1 MNRWQKSQKENS
13 TINNFKNA
21 KKLLNSIPQTD
32 YGLLILRIGISFFMA
47 RHGYDK
53 QQNLLA
59 DSTDFPDPLH
69 IGGQLS
75 LALRFFA
82 EFFYSI
88 LLALGLFTRLALI
101 PLIICMV
108 VIVFVVSA
116 KESLD
121 DKEHA
126 LLYLVA
132 YLVLFCTGAGKFSGD
147 DLIAR
152 R

>member
-1 MNRWQKSQKENS
+1 ML
-13 TINNFKNA
+13 
-21 KKLLNSIPQTD
+21 KKLLSPTLQTPQTD

-53 QQNLLA
+53 LQNLLA
-59 DSTDFPDPLH
+59 GSTDFPDPLH
-69 IGGQLS
+69 VGGQLS
-75 LALRFFA
+75 LALTVLA
-82 EFFYSI
+82 EFFCSI
-88 LLALGLFTRLALI
+88 LLALGLFTRFALI

-126 LLYLVA
+126 LLFLVA
-132 YLVLFCTGAGKFSGD
+132 YIVLFCTGAGKFSVD
-147 DLIAR
+147 DRLFKK
-152 R
+152 

>member
-1 MNRWQKSQKENS
+1 M
-13 TINNFKNA
+13 F
-21 KKLLNSIPQTD
+21 KKLLSPTLQSPQTD
-32 YGLLILRIGISFFMA
+32 WGLLILRIGISFFMA

-53 QQNLLA
+53 LQNLLA
-59 DSTDFPDPLH
+59 GSSDFPDPLH

-75 LALRFFA
+75 LALTVLA
-82 EFFYSI
+82 EFFCSI
-88 LLALGLFTRLALI
+88 LLVLGLFTRFALI

-126 LLYLVA
+126 LLFLVA
-132 YLVLFCTGAGKFSGD
+132 YIALFCTGAGKFSVDG
-147 DLIAR
+147 LMVR

>member
-1 MNRWQKSQKENS
+1 ML
-13 TINNFKNA
+13 
-21 KKLLNSIPQTD
+21 KKLLSPTLQTPQTD

-53 QQNLLA
+53 LQSLLA
-59 DSTDFPDPLH
+59 GSTDFPDPLH

-75 LALRFFA
+75 LALTVFA
-82 EFFYSI
+82 EFFCSI

-126 LLYLVA
+126 LLFLVA
-132 YLVLFCTGAGKFSGD
+132 YIALFCTGAGKFSVD
-147 DLIAR
+147 ERLFKE
-152 R
+152 

>member
-1 MNRWQKSQKENS
+1 ML
-13 TINNFKNA
+13 
-21 KKLLNSIPQTD
+21 KKLLSPTLQTPQTD

-53 QQNLLA
+53 LQNLLA
-59 DSTDFPDPLH
+59 GSTDFPDPLH
-69 IGGQLS
+69 LGGQLS
-75 LALRFFA
+75 LALTVFA
-82 EFFYSI
+82 EFFCSI
-88 LLALGLFTRLALI
+88 LLALGLFTRFALI

-126 LLYLVA
+126 LLFLVA
-132 YLVLFCTGAGKFSGD
+132 YMALFCTGAGKFSVD
-147 DLIAR
+147 EKFFKE
-152 R
+152 

>member
-1 MNRWQKSQKENS
+1 ML
-13 TINNFKNA
+13 
-21 KKLLNSIPQTD
+21 KKLLSPALLSPQTD

-53 QQNLLA
+53 LQSLLTG
-59 DSTDFPDPLH
+59 STDFPDPLH

-75 LALRFFA
+75 LALTVLA
-82 EFFYSI
+82 EFFCSI
-88 LLALGLFTRLALI
+88 LLALGLFTRFALI

-126 LLYLVA
+126 LIYLMA
-132 YLVLFCTGAGKFSGD
+132 YIALFCTGAGQFSVD
-147 DLIAR
+147 NLMVHR
-152 R
+152 

>member
-1 MNRWQKSQKENS
+1 ML
-13 TINNFKNA
+13 
-21 KKLLNSIPQTD
+21 KKLLSPTLQTPQTD

-53 QQNLLA
+53 LQNLLA
-59 DSTDFPDPLH
+59 GSTDFPDPLH

-75 LALRFFA
+75 LALTVFA
-82 EFFYSI
+82 EFFCSI
-88 LLALGLFTRLALI
+88 LLALGLFTRFALI

-132 YLVLFCTGAGKFSGD
+132 YLALFCTGAGKFSGD
-147 DLIAR
+147 GLMSKK
-152 R
+152 